1 MLTKEQKQ
9 AVIGLARQAVENKL
23 GLGHGPGPEK
33 AALTDLLSSAP
44 GGVFVTWYKKG
55 ELRGCIG
62 SLRVEK
68 SFAETLS
75 RVAVESAF
83 DDPRF
88 LPLQADEYPDTTVE
102 VSLLSPLRPVQ
113 SADQIVPG
121 RHGVWIRK
129 GPRSGLL
136 LPQVWEDMPD
146 KEVFLNALC
155 TQKAGLEERSWLDP
169 ETELKVFTAEI
180 ISEKDLS

>member
-1 MLTKEQKQ
+1 MLTKEQRQ
-9 AVIGLARQAVENKL
+9 AVIRVARQAVETEL
-23 GLGHGPGPEK
+23 GLGRGSASEEKTPG
-33 AALTDLLSSAP
+33 DLASLAP
-44 GGVFVTWYKKG
+44 GGIFVTWYKKG

-62 SLRVEK
+62 TLRAETPF
-68 SFAETLS
+68 SETLS

-88 LPLQADEYPDTTVE
+88 LPLQADEYPDATVE
-102 VSLLSPLRPVQ
+102 VSLLSPLAPVK

-121 RHGVWIRK
+121 QHGVWIRK

>member
-1 MLTKEQKQ
+1 MLTREQKQ
-9 AVIGLARQAVENKL
+9 AVIRAAKQSVETEL
-23 GLGHGPGPEK
+23 GLGQGSSPGEK
-33 AALTDLLSSAP
+33 SLGDLASLAP

-88 LPLQADEYPDTTVE
+88 LPLQADEYPDVTVE
-102 VSLLSPLRPVQ
+102 VSLLSPPAPVE

-155 TQKAGLEERSWLDP
+155 AQKAGLEERSWLDP